1 MKTLF
6 DLIYEWKGLKDQ
18 AERME
23 VQARKARHEA
33 NDLEA
38 KLRDALLEHGPVMA
52 CTELFLPP
60 ENPHD
65 PIRILNVHDAINIAL
80 PQTETTN
87 PNEGGAV

>member
-1 MKTLF
+1 MKTLW

-23 VQARKARHEA
+23 VQARKTRNEA
-33 NDLEA
+33 NELEA

-52 CTELFLPP
+52 CTELLLPP

-65 PIRILNVHDAINIAL
+65 PIRILNVQDAINIVL

-87 PNEGGAV
+87 PTEGGAV